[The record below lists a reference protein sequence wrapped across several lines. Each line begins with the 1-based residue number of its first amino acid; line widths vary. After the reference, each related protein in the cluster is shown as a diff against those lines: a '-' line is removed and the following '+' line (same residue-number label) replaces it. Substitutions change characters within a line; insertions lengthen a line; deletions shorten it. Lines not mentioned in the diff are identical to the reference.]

1 MNTNEIICAI
11 DAEFT
16 TIYRNASQFV
26 NSGTLWDFCI
36 NTIADPVQMEKIVFA
51 NDLEI
56 PPVKSLL
63 LLYERSQEPK
73 SDFKFTKTESQCMG
87 ALMGFVF
94 KNVLGYTDQK
104 DRCTVKKYG
113 VGTAARF
120 LNGPIHTFTSGE

>member
-1 MNTNEIICAI
+1 MNTNEITRAI

-26 NSGTLWDFCI
+26 NSGPLWDFCFK
-36 NTIADPVQMEKIVFA
+36 TIADPVQMEKIVFA

-63 LLYERSQEPK
+63 LLYERSLKPK
-73 SDFKFTKTESQCMG
+73 SNFEFTETESKCMG

-94 KNVLGYTDQK
+94 KNVLGYTAQK
-104 DRCTVKKYG
+104 ERCTVKKYG
-113 VGTAARF
+113 VRTATRF
-120 LNGPIHTFTSGE
+120 LNGPIHTFSSDE

>member
-1 MNTNEIICAI
+1 MNTTEIINAI
-11 DAEFT
+11 DADFLK
-16 TIYRNASQFV
+16 IYKAASNFV

-63 LLYERSQEPK
+63 LLYERKMKPSP
-73 SDFKFTKTESQCMG
+73 DFVFTNNESKCMG

-94 KNVLGYTDQK
+94 KHVLGYTDQK

-113 VGTAARF
+113 IKGAARF
-120 LNGPIHTFTSGE
+120 MNGPVHTFSSGK